1 MKNEP
6 TEMPIPTTSNDDKQ
20 DTPKKDENIKVNIK
34 DIQGDV
40 ITLSLNEN
48 DTVQKLIEQYKNLK
62 GLPRNCIILIYKD
75 GRKALEEKT
84 LKSLNIQDDVTLNCA
99 IRLPGGRRNI

>member
-6 TEMPIPTTSNDDKQ
+6 TEMPMPTSNNDKQ
-20 DTPKKDENIKVNIK
+20 DTPKKDENIHVNLK
-34 DIQGDV
+34 DIQGNV

-48 DTVQKLIEQYKNLK
+48 DTVQKLIDEYKNLK
-62 GLPRNCIILIYKD
+62 GLPRNCNILVYKE

-84 LKSLNIQDDVTLNCA
+84 LKSLNIQDDDTLNCA
-99 IRLPGGRRNI
+99 IRLMGGRRNI